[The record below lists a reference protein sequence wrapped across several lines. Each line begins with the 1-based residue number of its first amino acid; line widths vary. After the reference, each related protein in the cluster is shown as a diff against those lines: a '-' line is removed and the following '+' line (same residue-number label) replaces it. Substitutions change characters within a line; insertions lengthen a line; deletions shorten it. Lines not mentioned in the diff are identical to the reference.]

1 MASSS
6 QNTSSRAENSS
17 SSRSSD
23 SLAVSSRPETSTST
37 PQSGNTS
44 RISVGNS
51 QSSNL
56 NSSTLT
62 FGAAAISDDE
72 LSALLEDGDFDPGPT
87 VVTAIPDEFL
97 QDLKAE
103 SASSQNQTPP
113 MGSPAIQSS
122 APQVA
127 TSRPVSRPAL
137 QQTPIPAS
145 RPLDDEPQAT
155 MRMAPPSREEF
166 EAPVASAPSAATP
179 VQRSPLPRPGQRE
192 AVKSVDSSTDLNSP
206 EKKARPRLA
215 RPRQRLARPGLEQ
228 GFVFARKVALPSLW
242 RRCLAGVLD
251 LLLVLVSSGAITFL
265 LGPKPKKV
273 WPAGLQGFEW
283 MAFLFEHRSPQ
294 LLFFVLCFLGLLFV
308 YQLLFHAFWSR
319 TPGKLLLGMMVV
331 DMQGRA
337 ISWLGAIARAFA
349 YLLFSGALLAGL
361 SWILIDK
368 QYRGL
373 HDRASGSL
381 VIRS

>member
-1 MASSS
+1 MGSHSAPSLLVIPNFGEVQQKPMICPRCGYEETQKNRSYCSLCRTPFTMASSS

-145 RPLDDEPQAT
+145 RPLDNEPQAT

-179 VQRSPLPRPGQRE
+179 VQRSPLPRPGQTE

-206 EKKARPRLA
+206 EKKARS
-215 RPRQRLARPGLEQ
+215 
-228 GFVFARKVALPSLW
+228 K
-242 RRCLAGVLD
+242 
-251 LLLVLVSSGAITFL
+251 
-265 LGPKPKKV
+265 
-273 WPAGLQGFEW
+273 
-283 MAFLFEHRSPQ
+283 
-294 LLFFVLCFLGLLFV
+294 
-308 YQLLFHAFWSR
+308 
-319 TPGKLLLGMMVV
+319 
-331 DMQGRA
+331 
-337 ISWLGAIARAFA
+337 
-349 YLLFSGALLAGL
+349 
-361 SWILIDK
+361 
-368 QYRGL
+368 
-373 HDRASGSL
+373 ASHQN
-381 VIRS
+381 